1 MRTNGQVAE
10 HLQNVSL
17 FSRCSR
23 RDLGA
28 IAKLTEIE
36 RYEPGAAIVEQG
48 TPGNA
53 FYVVIEGR
61 AVVRR
66 NGRRSGELGPGD
78 YFGEL
83 ALLDPAPR
91 NADVEALEP
100 TTVAR
105 LGVGPFCQ
113 MLRDSPTVNE
123 RLLAGLARR
132 VRDADSRS
140 VE

>member
-1 MRTNGQVAE
+1 MRNGEVAE
-10 HLQNVSL
+10 YLQRTSL

-23 RDLGA
+23 RDLAG
-28 IAKLTEIE
+28 IAKLTEIV
-36 RYEPGAAIVEQG
+36 RYEPGANIVTQG
-48 TPGNA
+48 APGNE
-53 FYVVIEGR
+53 FYVVLEGR
-61 AVVRR
+61 AAVRR
-66 NGRRSGELGPGD
+66 NGRRIGELGPGD

-91 NADVEALEP
+91 NADVEASEP

-105 LGVGPFCQ
+105 LGVGPFCT
-113 MLRDSPTVNE
+113 MLRAAPAVNE

-132 VRDADSRS
+132 VRDADQRS